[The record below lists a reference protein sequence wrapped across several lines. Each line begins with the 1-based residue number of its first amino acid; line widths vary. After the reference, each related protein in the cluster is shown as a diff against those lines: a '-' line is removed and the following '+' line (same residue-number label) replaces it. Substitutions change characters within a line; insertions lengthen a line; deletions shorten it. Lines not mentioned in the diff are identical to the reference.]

1 MKRDILVVDDETDIL
16 DLTAGILIDD
26 GFETRTAA
34 TGAAALME
42 VGRRVPG
49 LIVLDIWLQD
59 NSLDGLDVLEKIKR
73 DHPDLPVV
81 MMSGHGT
88 IGTAVAA
95 IKKGAYDFIE
105 KPFKADRLLL
115 IAKRAMEAAD
125 LKRQNAELRVR
136 AGLADDLL
144 GCSGAIKQVRQ
155 TIDKVARTGSR
166 ILITGGAGSG
176 KEVVARLIHRQ
187 SNRSGGPF
195 VVLNAATM
203 RPDRIEAE
211 LFGSEENVETGGVR
225 KVGVFEQAHGG
236 TLFVDEVADMPLET
250 QAKILRV
257 LVDQQFKRVGGMQN
271 VEVDVRVIS
280 ASNRDLRTAINE
292 GRFREDLYHRLNVV
306 PIAVPALNDRRQ
318 DIPMLVEE
326 FTSQISQALGLQQR
340 EIGEDALAV
349 LQSADWPGNVRQLK
363 NVIERLLILS
373 PGEPNSCISSEMLPA
388 DLTTPTP
395 GAVGRNGEDEVM
407 AMPLREARET
417 FEREYLLAQINRFG
431 GNISR
436 TASFIGMERSALH
449 RKLKSLGISSGM
461 RNQAAAAAA
470 AAVAGE

>member
-1 MKRDILVVDDETDIL
+1 MKRDILVVDDEADIL
-16 DLTAGILIDD
+16 DLTSGILIDD
-26 GFETRTAA
+26 GFETRTAS
-34 TGAAALME
+34 TGAAAINE

-49 LIVLDIWLQD
+49 LVVLDIWLQD
-59 NSLDGLDVLEKIKR
+59 NALDGLDVLEKIKS
-73 DHPDLPVV
+73 DHPELPVV

-115 IAKRAMEAAD
+115 IAKRAIEAAE
-125 LKRQNAELRVR
+125 LRRQNAELRVR
-136 AGLADDLL
+136 AGIADDLL
-144 GCSGAIKQVRQ
+144 GCSSVIKQVRQ

-166 ILITGGAGSG
+166 IFITGGAGSG

-187 SNRSGGPF
+187 SNRANAPF

-211 LFGSEENVETGGVR
+211 LFGSEVEADGGGVQ

-236 TLFVDEVADMPLET
+236 TLFIDEVADMPLET

-257 LVDQQFKRVGGMQN
+257 LVDQQFKRLGGTQN

-280 ASNRDLRTAINE
+280 ASNRDLRQEINE
-292 GRFREDLYHRLNVV
+292 SRFREDLYHRLNVV
-306 PIAVPALNDRRQ
+306 PITVPALNDRRQ
-318 DIPMLVEE
+318 DIPLLVEE
-326 FTSQISQALGLQQR
+326 FTAQISQALGLQQR

-373 PGEPNSCISSEMLPA
+373 PGEPSSCISAEMLPS

-395 GAVGRNGEDEVM
+395 GAMGRNGEEEVM

-461 RNQAAAAAA
+461 RQQASAAAAK
-470 AAVAGE
+470 

>member
-1 MKRDILVVDDETDIL
+1 MKRDILVVDDEADIL
-16 DLTAGILIDD
+16 DLTSGILIDD
-26 GFETRTAA
+26 GFETRTAS
-34 TGAAALME
+34 TGAAAIDE

-49 LIVLDIWLQD
+49 LVVLDIWLQD
-59 NSLDGLDVLEKIKR
+59 NALDGLDVLEKIKR
-73 DHPDLPVV
+73 DHPELPVV

-115 IAKRAMEAAD
+115 IAKRAIEAAE

-136 AGLADDLL
+136 AGIADDLL
-144 GCSGAIKQVRQ
+144 GCSSVIKQVRQ
-155 TIDKVARTGSR
+155 TIAKVARTGSR
-166 ILITGGAGSG
+166 IFITGGAGSG

-187 SNRSGGPF
+187 SNRANSPF

-211 LFGSEENVETGGVR
+211 LFGSEIESDAGGVL

-236 TLFVDEVADMPLET
+236 TLFIDEVADMPMET

-257 LVDQQFKRVGGMQN
+257 LVDQQFKRLGGTQN

-280 ASNRDLRTAINE
+280 ASNRDLRQEINE
-292 GRFREDLYHRLNVV
+292 KRFREDLYHRLNVV
-306 PIAVPALNDRRQ
+306 PIAVPALNERRQ
-318 DIPMLVEE
+318 DIPLLVEE
-326 FTSQISQALGLQQR
+326 FTAQISKALGLQQR

-373 PGEPNSCISSEMLPA
+373 PGEPSSCISAEMLPA

-395 GAVGRNGEDEVM
+395 GAMGRNGEEEVM

-461 RNQAAAAAA
+461 RQQLSANTAK
-470 AAVAGE
+470 

>member
-1 MKRDILVVDDETDIL
+1 MKRDILVVDDEADIL
-16 DLTAGILIDD
+16 DLTSGILIDD
-26 GFETRTAA
+26 GFETRTAS
-34 TGAAALME
+34 TGAAAIDE

-49 LIVLDIWLQD
+49 LVVLDIWLQD
-59 NSLDGLDVLEKIKR
+59 NALDGLDVLEKIKR
-73 DHPDLPVV
+73 DHPELPVV

-115 IAKRAMEAAD
+115 IAKRAIEAAE

-136 AGLADDLL
+136 AGIADDLL
-144 GCSGAIKQVRQ
+144 GCSSVIKQVRQ
-155 TIDKVARTGSR
+155 TIAKVARTGSR
-166 ILITGGAGSG
+166 IFITGGAGSG

-187 SNRSGGPF
+187 SNRANSPF

-211 LFGSEENVETGGVR
+211 LFGSEIESDAGGVQ

-236 TLFVDEVADMPLET
+236 TLFIDEVADMPLET

-257 LVDQQFKRVGGMQN
+257 LVDQQFKRLGGTQN

-280 ASNRDLRTAINE
+280 ASNRDLRQEINE
-292 GRFREDLYHRLNVV
+292 RRFREDLYHRLNVV
-306 PIAVPALNDRRQ
+306 PIAVPALNERRQ
-318 DIPMLVEE
+318 DIPLLVEE
-326 FTSQISQALGLQQR
+326 FTAQISQALGLQQR

-373 PGEPNSCISSEMLPA
+373 PGEPSSCISAEMLPA

-395 GAVGRNGEDEVM
+395 GAMGRNGEEEVM

-449 RKLKSLGISSGM
+449 RKLKSLGISSGK
-461 RNQAAAAAA
+461 RQQASANPAK
-470 AAVAGE
+470 